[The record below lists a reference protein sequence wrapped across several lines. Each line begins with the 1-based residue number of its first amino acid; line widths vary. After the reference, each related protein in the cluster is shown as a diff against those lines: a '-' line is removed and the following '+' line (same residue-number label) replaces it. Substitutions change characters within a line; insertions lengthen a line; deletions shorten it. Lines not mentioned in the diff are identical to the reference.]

1 MSDDEQRDQSQS
13 RGPAQGRAQAPGEG
27 NGRAGGNGKGE
38 ADQSAGS
45 AGSAAPTE
53 PTPGPRPEPIRFFG
67 TTWVDHDNGYAARR
81 AAVAVGALVAA
92 VAGAYLL
99 RLAYEG
105 LEIGNVGPF
114 LSISVVI
121 LFAIASAI
129 AFAKTWESFG
139 RRVAPSSDEAA
150 LKGLKAIGFI
160 GSLIAYFL
168 RCLVEA
174 PGEKLHRVEYE
185 RAVAE
190 FTRRRSSR
198 TGNPAARRPKRK
210 K

>member
-1 MSDDEQRDQSQS
+1 MNDDDRRDQTH
-13 RGPAQGRAQAPGEG
+13 GREAGADGQA
-27 NGRAGGNGKGE
+27 
-38 ADQSAGS
+38 
-45 AGSAAPTE
+45 
-53 PTPGPRPEPIRFFG
+53 PGPRPEPIKFFG
-67 TTWVDHDNGYAARR
+67 TTWVEHDNGYVLRR
-81 AAVAVGALVAA
+81 VAVAAGSLLGAFAS
-92 VAGAYLL
+92 AYLL
-99 RLAYEG
+99 RFAYEG

-114 LSISVVI
+114 LSISVVV
-121 LFAIASAI
+121 LFAIASSI
-129 AFAKTWESFG
+129 AFVKTWESFG
-139 RRVAPSSDEAA
+139 RRPAPSSDEAA

-174 PGEKLHRVEYE
+174 PGEKLRRAEYE

-190 FTRRRSSR
+190 YARRRSTR

>member
-1 MSDDEQRDQSQS
+1 MSDEEQRDQSPSQS
-13 RGPAQGRAQAPGEG
+13 QSQAQAP
-27 NGRAGGNGKGE
+27 AGTP
-38 ADQSAGS
+38 
-45 AGSAAPTE
+45 AAE
-53 PTPGPRPEPIRFFG
+53 PPAAGPRPEPIRFFG
-67 TTWVDHDNGYAARR
+67 TTWVDHDNGYAPRR
-81 AAVAVGALVAA
+81 AAVALGALLAAA
-92 VAGAYLL
+92 VGAYLL

-114 LSISVVI
+114 LSISVVV
-121 LFAIASAI
+121 LFAIASSI

-139 RRVAPSSDEAA
+139 RRPAPSSDEAA

-174 PGEKLHRVEYE
+174 PGEKLHRAEYE
-185 RAVAE
+185 RAAAE
-190 FTRRRSSR
+190 FARRRSTR

-210 K
+210 R

>member
-1 MSDDEQRDQSQS
+1 M
-13 RGPAQGRAQAPGEG
+13 
-27 NGRAGGNGKGE
+27 K
-38 ADQSAGS
+38 
-45 AGSAAPTE
+45 
-53 PTPGPRPEPIRFFG
+53 FFG
-67 TTWVDHDNGYAARR
+67 TTWVEHDNGYALRR
-81 AAVAVGALVAA
+81 AGLAVGALAAA
-92 VAGAYLL
+92 VIGAYLL

-121 LFAIASAI
+121 LFAIASSI

-139 RRVAPSSDEAA
+139 RRPAPSSDEAA

-160 GSLIAYFL
+160 GSLVAYFL
-168 RCLVEA
+168 RCFMEA
-174 PGEKLHRVEYE
+174 PGERLHRAEYE
-185 RAVAE
+185 RAEAE
-190 FTRRRSSR
+190 FARRRGAR

>member
-1 MSDDEQRDQSQS
+1 MSDEQQQTPAATTPAPVPA
-13 RGPAQGRAQAPGEG
+13 GPQ
-27 NGRAGGNGKGE
+27 
-38 ADQSAGS
+38 
-45 AGSAAPTE
+45 
-53 PTPGPRPEPIRFFG
+53 PEPIPFFG
-67 TTWVDHDNGYAARR
+67 TTWVEHDGGYALRR
-81 AAVAVGALVAA
+81 AAAGAGSLVTAFAA
-92 VAGAYLL
+92 AYLL

-114 LSISVVI
+114 LSISVVV

-129 AFAKTWESFG
+129 AFLKTWESFG
-139 RRVAPSSDEAA
+139 RRPAPSSDEAS
-150 LKGLKAIGFI
+150 LKGLKMIGFI

-168 RCLVEA
+168 RCFSEA
-174 PGEKLHRVEYE
+174 PGEKLRRAEYE

-190 FTRRRSSR
+190 YERRRRTR